1 MNQVEIFQQHRP
13 LLFSIAYRMLGSATE
28 AEDILQDAYLR
39 WQAQP
44 LESIHNPKY
53 YLTTITTRLCL
64 NELNAARSKRESYL
78 GPWLPEPVLT
88 DDRPELANPAA
99 RAATYDSISIA
110 FLVLLESLTPAE
122 RAIFLLREVFG
133 YKYAEVAG
141 ILDKSEAA
149 CRQLFRR
156 ARGHI
161 DENRPRFDVVPA
173 EHDRLLNRFI
183 VTVETGEIDTFLQM
197 LADDITL
204 VPDGGGQRGAA
215 IRIMKGRESVS
226 SFILGVCQLE
236 PAGIQYETVT
246 LNGQRAILALTP
258 ERQPFFALFLYACG
272 GVVQMMH
279 VIAGRKLAGM
289 SLRPTSGGQPG

>member
-1 MNQVEIFQQHRP
+1 MSHVDIFQQYRP

-39 WQAQP
+39 WMSQS
-44 LESIHNPKY
+44 LETIHNPKY

-88 DDRPELANPAA
+88 ENRPELANPAE

-110 FLVLLESLTPAE
+110 FLLLLESLSPAE
-122 RAIFLLREVFG
+122 RAVFLLREVFG

-149 CRQLFRR
+149 CRQLFHR

-161 DENRPRFDVVPA
+161 EENRPRFDVAPA
-173 EHDRLLNRFI
+173 EHNKMLNRFI
-183 VTVETGEIDTFLQM
+183 VTVETGEIDEFLQM
-197 LADDITL
+197 LADDVTL

-215 IRIMKGRESVS
+215 IRVMKGRDSVS
-226 SFILGVCQLE
+226 SFILGVRQLE
-236 PAGIQYETVT
+236 PAGIQYEVVT
-246 LNGQRAILALTP
+246 LNGQRAILAVTP
-258 ERQPFFALFLYACG
+258 ERQPFFALFLHTQG
-272 GVVQMMH
+272 GAVQMMH

-289 SLRPTSGGQPG
+289 RLD